1 MWTPKRVILLV
12 AGIAVF
18 LTGFEVYAYFLGGID
33 GLPPLP
39 AFYQPAPGSPVRV
52 AEPPR
57 ESETDRKIR
66 QAWGTDC
73 EEVHRPIK
81 LDVRSKNMVLA
92 TNDVK
97 IDEEHDGRVK
107 LIGFSL
113 AVFGKN
119 AGDAAFPEINTIKS
133 GVAYLTF
140 DQPVNSPM
148 EMTNRKIVA
157 CELRNNIKLVNN
169 RRTPEKSD
177 DIEVRILTDDTPLFY
192 EDKQNKI
199 WTTGL
204 VQLLDTQTKPQPTM
218 VWACGLD
225 LYLSRDN
232 GKAVPKKGPAAARSK
247 SDTVSG
253 VDVVELHSNVV
264 MYLWDSGAGLLGG
277 GEKPQKTGT
286 AKGKNDAG
294 NGGRAGEG
302 QRIQVKI
309 TTNGPFRYFVPRDLA
324 CFESPAASTR
334 DAGELLLED
343 RVVVQ
348 RVHQVVQPVD
358 VAALAGNLFLERQ
371 LHPLGAVGRIC
382 YATSLVDRIL
392 LDTITCDRLELQF
405 RRKAGADPGAPRSDQ
420 SAQKEIETAYA
431 AARPGQEVVLTSQK
445 EALEAHG
452 KELIFFA
459 ATPERG
465 PQTVIKGD
473 ANQPMIAL
481 KDNNKIK
488 AVELHMIGA
497 DRKGEGQRAY
507 AKGPGR
513 IDLWDKK
520 TQSYPHHAL
529 WNDALTTVK
538 EADGNRVYDLLTLL
552 GDAAFVDDEHD
563 QEMRAQRLQVWLEPA
578 DRAAAEPDTGPK
590 ETGPA
595 ASGQRPHKVE
605 AFERVQTRSPDL
617 MIHGCEHLMVRWR
630 DIRPVPAAA
639 PFVPTPNAPAA
650 AATTKESVPAK
661 EPEPAAKQD
670 TPTPGKSKKVIE
682 LWGRS
687 VAAYVLRSG
696 ARNDLQEV
704 VTEGAVH
711 VHQEGAN
718 PKDKGVDI
726 KGETLNLIHHP
737 EGDTLIVFGDS
748 RRPNDAPAQLQFGEL
763 FLAGPKVTINQKDN
777 TAEVIGCG
785 LMNMP
790 GNVTFDGGKPTNPGT
805 RLTVEWNQYMLFES
819 KVANFHGGVVAHQ
832 DQGFLRCDALEVTL
846 DRPVSFK
853 EGQKAGQQAKV
864 EKLLASLNVY
874 VKDSV
879 YDKDQ
884 PTKLIRYQ
892 RLVARNLEVENP
904 DGPARA
910 SGPGKTYLLQYGTAD
925 TSLTAGKVDGQPSST
940 KPASPH
946 APAAEQK
953 KMLTI
958 VEFTG
963 WMSSKAYGKNRR
975 TVFRDNVD
983 LHHFPAESPDVKPD
997 PDHPPKDGLY
1007 LHCSMLKIDS
1017 QAMPD
1022 GKTNQI
1028 MWAEEGVTFRT
1039 PEFYGTADVVKYDES
1054 LNRIIFEGLNGNYAR
1069 LYQFNGQGAG
1079 AEPKAITGRQILY
1092 ERKTGRINADGV
1104 TSIMMSDPGGGR

>member
-39 AFYQPAPGSPVRV
+39 AFYQPIPGVIAVQPVG
-52 AEPPR
+52 PPR
-57 ESETDRKIR
+57 ESETDHKLR
-66 QAWGTDC
+66 QGFGPDC

-81 LDVRSKNMVLA
+81 LDVRSKHMVLA

-113 AVFGKN
+113 AVFGSN

-133 GVAYLTF
+133 DIAYLTF
-140 DQPVNSPM
+140 DQPVTSPM

-199 WTTGL
+199 WTKGL

-218 VWACGLD
+218 IWASGLD

-232 GKAVPKKGPAAARSK
+232 GKPVPKKGPATARAK
-247 SDTVSG
+247 TDTVSG

-277 GEKPQKTGT
+277 DKAQKTDT
-286 AKGKNDAG
+286 AKNKKDAAPA
-294 NGGRAGEG
+294 GRAAEG

-309 TTNGPFRYFVPRDLA
+309 TTNGPFRYFVARDLA
-324 CFESPAASTR
+324 CFESPTVSSR
-334 DAGELLLED
+334 DPGDVLLED

-358 VAALAGNLFLERQ
+358 VAALAGNLLLQRQ
-371 LHPLGAVGRIC
+371 LHPLGAFARIC
-382 YATSLVDRIL
+382 YATTLVDRIL

-405 RRKAGADPGAPRSDQ
+405 RRKAGADSGPARGEQ
-420 SAQKEIETAYA
+420 SSQKEIETAYA
-431 AARPGQEVVLTSQK
+431 SARPGQEVVLISQK
-445 EALEAHG
+445 ETLEAHG

-459 ATPERG
+459 ATTERG

-473 ANQPMIAL
+473 PNQPMIAL

-488 AVELHMIGA
+488 AVELNMIGA

-520 TQSYPHHAL
+520 TQSYPHHAV
-529 WNDALTTVK
+529 WSDGLTTTK
-538 EADGNRVYDLLTLL
+538 EADGNRVYDQLTLL

-563 QEMRAQRLQVWLEPA
+563 QEMRAQRLQLWLEPA
-578 DRAAAEPDTGPK
+578 DRAAADREGAPK
-590 ETGPA
+590 EQPTA
-595 ASGQRPHKVE
+595 ASGQRPHKLE
-605 AFERVQTRSPDL
+605 AFDHVQTRSPDL
-617 MIHGCEHLMVRWR
+617 MIHGCDHLMVRWK
-630 DIRPVPAAA
+630 DVPPAPTAA
-639 PFVPTPNAPAA
+639 PFVPASTAPAP
-650 AATTKESVPAK
+650 AATTKESAPAK

-670 TPTPGKSKKVIE
+670 TQAPSKSKKVIE

-711 VHQEGAN
+711 VHQEGAT
-718 PKDKGVDI
+718 PGEKGVDI

-748 RRPNDAPAQLQFGEL
+748 RRPNDSPAQLQFGEL

-790 GNVTFDGGKPTNPGT
+790 GGATFDGGKTTKPGS

-819 KVANFHGGVVAHQ
+819 KVANFHGGVVVHQ

-853 EGQKAGQQAKV
+853 EGQKGGQQAKV
-864 EKLLASLNVY
+864 EKMLASLNVY

-884 PTKLIRYQ
+884 PTKLTRYQ
-892 RLVARNLEVENP
+892 RLVARSLEVENP

-925 TSLTAGKVDGQPSST
+925 TSLAAGPTSAT
-940 KPASPH
+940 KPASPK
-946 APAAEQK
+946 APAAEPK

-963 WMSSKAYGKNRR
+963 SMFSKAYGKDRY
-975 TVFRDNVD
+975 TVFRENVD

-997 PDHPPKDGLY
+997 PDHPPKDGMY
-1007 LHCSMLKIDS
+1007 LHCGTLNIWSKAL
-1017 QAMPD
+1017 AD

-1028 MWAEEGVTFRT
+1028 MKAETSVSFRT
-1039 PEFYGTADVVKYDES
+1039 PEFYGTADVVTYDEQ
-1054 LNRIIFEGLNGNYAR
+1054 LDRMVFEGLNGSYAR
-1069 LYQFNGQGAG
+1069 LYQLNPQGAG
-1079 AEPKAITGRQILY
+1079 VAKTIPGKKILY

-1104 TSIMMSDPGGGR
+1104 PMILISDPGR